1 LHHER
6 FFAVPERRR
15 LPYNFAFSCCQESTP
30 MTRRPLRAG
39 TPGQTV
45 SLAAAIALILAASA
59 TAQELSTTPVVAQKQ
74 VRAVRV
80 ATPPVIDGRLDDAV
94 WQQAEPITDFHQIR
108 PGNQT
113 EPSERTEVYVLY
125 DDDAMYIA
133 ARMYDSEPHLIAAPV
148 IRHGQGMGSDDRLV
162 VILDPFNTQRTG
174 YRFETN
180 LNAARHE
187 ALYTSVNSFQIE
199 WNTIWDTATSV
210 DGNSWIAELE
220 IPFKSLPFDPSI
232 DTWGFNFGRGIRRR
246 GEEMAWVSYN
256 RTYNPSIS
264 GLVTGLEG
272 MDQGVGLDLVPSFST
287 SRSKNFTLNTN
298 DSQTD
303 PSLDAFYRL
312 TPSLNAALTINTD
325 FSATEVDN
333 RQVNL
338 TRFNL
343 FFPEKRDFFLNDSD
357 LFQFG
362 SIGGGFG
369 NSAESRAARENARP
383 YFSRKLGLSQTGA
396 PVDIEYGGRISGR
409 VGRWNIGT
417 LAIKQDEFG
426 AVDSSNL
433 FIGRVSANVLAESSV
448 GMIFTDGDPTSN
460 RDNSVYGLDFRYQNT
475 RLAGGQTIE
484 ADAWF
489 QRSDTPGLTGD
500 DQAWG
505 LALRSP
511 NNSGLRGG
519 VGFKQVQANFN
530 PAMGYINRAN
540 IQDYTAEVGYTHFF
554 RDSFLQTAYTGIDA
568 QKVNVI
574 GGGLQSQVLA
584 FRLLELDTHS
594 RDRVSLQYQ
603 TNKEVVRNAFAVY
616 NAPDRRVL
624 IQPGNYSF
632 NESTLAFNTAGQR
645 EFSGRFSMTQGDF
658 YNGKRQNLNGS
669 LSWTQSRYFVMSMSY
684 DWNDIALPQGDFI
697 TRLTSLSTQVA
708 FSSTLYWVSL
718 VQYDN
723 LSEEVGVNTRLQ
735 WIPRAGQEGF
745 IVLNYNLQDKD
756 KDNSFHSAKS
766 DLSVKFK
773 YTFRF

>member
-1 LHHER
+1 M
-6 FFAVPERRR
+6 FKPVSPR
-15 LPYNFAFSCCQESTP
+15 LATC
-30 MTRRPLRAG
+30 
-39 TPGQTV
+39 
-45 SLAAAIALILAASA
+45 ALISTA
-59 TAQELSTTPVVAQKQ
+59 TALLSAGAQAQITETVPATAQKQ

-80 ATPPVIDGRLDDAV
+80 ATPPVIDGRMDDAV
-94 WQQAEPITDFHQIR
+94 WQQAEVITDFHQIR

-113 EPSERTEVYVLY
+113 EPSERTEVYVVY
-125 DDDAMYIA
+125 DDDAIYIA
-133 ARMYDSEPHLIAAPV
+133 ARMYDSEPDLIAAPV

-287 SRSKNFTLNTN
+287 SRNKNFSLNTTN
-298 DSQTD
+298 TQTD

-312 TPSLNAALTINTD
+312 TPSLNAALTLNTD

-426 AVDSSNL
+426 AVDASNL
-433 FIGRVSANVLAESSV
+433 FIGRVSANVMAESSV

-484 ADAWF
+484 GDMWY
-489 QRSDTPGLTGD
+489 QRSDTPGRNGD
-500 DQAWG
+500 DAAYG

-511 NNSGLRGG
+511 NNTGLRGG
-519 VGFKQVQANFN
+519 IGFKEVQANFN

-540 IQDYTAEVGYTHFF
+540 IQDYTADVGYTHFF
-554 RDSFLQTAYTGIDA
+554 RDSFLQTAYAGIDA

-584 FRLLELDTHS
+584 FRLLELDTNS
-594 RDRVSLQYQ
+594 RDRVSFQYQ

-616 NAPDRRVL
+616 NAPDKRVL

-632 NESTLAFNTAGQR
+632 NESTVAFNTAGQR
-645 EFSGRFSMTQGDF
+645 EFSGRFSMTRGDF
-658 YNGKRQNLNGS
+658 YTGERNNLNS
-669 LSWTQSRYFVMSMSY
+669 SVSWTQSRNFVMSMSY
-684 DWNDIALPQGDFI
+684 DWNDITLPQGDFI

-735 WIPRAGQEGF
+735 WVPRAGQEGF

-756 KDNSFHSAKS
+756 KDNTFESAVS

-773 YTFRF
+773 YTLRF

>member
-1 LHHER
+1 M
-6 FFAVPERRR
+6 FKPVSPR
-15 LPYNFAFSCCQESTP
+15 LATC
-30 MTRRPLRAG
+30 
-39 TPGQTV
+39 
-45 SLAAAIALILAASA
+45 ALIATTTALVSA
-59 TAQELSTTPVVAQKQ
+59 VTQAQITETVPATAQKQ

-80 ATPPVIDGRLDDAV
+80 ATPPVIDGKMDDAV

-113 EPSERTEVYVLY
+113 EPSERTEVYVVY

-133 ARMYDSEPHLIAAPV
+133 ARMYDSEPDLIAAPV

-199 WNTIWDTATSV
+199 WSTIWDTATSV

-287 SRSKNFTLNTN
+287 SRHKNFSLNTTN
-298 DSQTD
+298 TQTD

-383 YFSRKLGLSQTGA
+383 YFSRKLGLSQSGA

-426 AVDSSNL
+426 AVDASNL
-433 FIGRVSANVLAESSV
+433 FIGRMSANVMAESSV
-448 GMIFTDGDPTSN
+448 GMIFTDGDPASN

-484 ADAWF
+484 GDVWY
-489 QRSDTPGLTGD
+489 QRSDTPGLNGD
-500 DQAWG
+500 DAAYG

-511 NNSGLRGG
+511 NNTGLRGG
-519 VGFKQVQANFN
+519 IGFKEVQANFN

-540 IQDYTAEVGYTHFF
+540 IQDYTADVGYTHFF

-584 FRLLELDTHS
+584 FRLLELDTNS
-594 RDRVSLQYQ
+594 RDRVSFQYQ

-632 NESTLAFNTAGQR
+632 NESTVAFNTAGQR

-658 YNGKRQNLNGS
+658 YNGERNNLNGS
-669 LSWTQSRYFVMSMSY
+669 LSWTQSRNFVMSMSY
-684 DWNDIALPQGDFI
+684 DWNDITLPQGDFI

-735 WIPRAGQEGF
+735 WVPRAGQEGF

-756 KDNSFHSAKS
+756 KDNSFESATS

-773 YTFRF
+773 YTLRF

>member
-1 LHHER
+1 
-6 FFAVPERRR
+6 
-15 LPYNFAFSCCQESTP
+15 
-30 MTRRPLRAG
+30 MTRFDPRPL
-39 TPGQTV
+39 
-45 SLAAAIALILAASA
+45 SAAIALVLSPAASA
-59 TAQELSTTPVVAQKQ
+59 QDVTTTPVVPQKQ

-80 ATPPVIDGRLDDAV
+80 ATPPVIDGRMDDAV

-113 EPSERTEVYVLY
+113 EPSERTEVYVVY

-426 AVDSSNL
+426 AVDASNL

-489 QRSDTPGLTGD
+489 QRSDTPGLSGD

-519 VGFKQVQANFN
+519 VGFKEVQANFN

-540 IQDYTAEVGYTHFF
+540 IQDYTADVGYTHFF

-584 FRLLELDTHS
+584 FRLLELDTNS

-616 NAPDRRVL
+616 NAPDKRVL
-624 IQPGNYSF
+624 VQPGSYSF

-669 LSWTQSRYFVMSMSY
+669 VSWTQSRYFVASVSY
-684 DWNDIALPQGDFI
+684 DWNDIELPQGDFI

-756 KDNSFHSAKS
+756 KDNSFHSATS

>member
-1 LHHER
+1 M
-6 FFAVPERRR
+6 FKPVSPR
-15 LPYNFAFSCCQESTP
+15 LATC
-30 MTRRPLRAG
+30 
-39 TPGQTV
+39 
-45 SLAAAIALILAASA
+45 ALIATTTALVSA
-59 TAQELSTTPVVAQKQ
+59 VTQAQITETVPATAQKQ

-80 ATPPVIDGRLDDAV
+80 ATPPVIDGKMDDAV

-113 EPSERTEVYVLY
+113 EPSERTEVYVVY

-133 ARMYDSEPHLIAAPV
+133 ARMYDSEPDLIAAPV

-199 WNTIWDTATSV
+199 WSTIWDTATSV

-287 SRSKNFTLNTN
+287 SRHKNFSLNTTN
-298 DSQTD
+298 TQTD

-426 AVDSSNL
+426 AVDASNL
-433 FIGRVSANVLAESSV
+433 FIGRMSANVMAESSV
-448 GMIFTDGDPTSN
+448 GMIFTDGDPASN

-484 ADAWF
+484 GDVWY
-489 QRSDTPGLTGD
+489 QRSDTPGLNGD
-500 DQAWG
+500 DAAYG

-511 NNSGLRGG
+511 NNTGLRGG
-519 VGFKQVQANFN
+519 IGFKEVQANFN

-540 IQDYTAEVGYTHFF
+540 IQDYTADVGYTHFF
-554 RDSFLQTAYTGIDA
+554 RDSFLQKAYTGIDA

-584 FRLLELDTHS
+584 FRLLELDTNS
-594 RDRVSLQYQ
+594 RDRVSFQYQ

-632 NESTLAFNTAGQR
+632 NESTVAFNTAGQR

-658 YNGKRQNLNGS
+658 YNGERNNLNGS
-669 LSWTQSRYFVMSMSY
+669 LSWTQSRNFVMSVNY
-684 DWNDIALPQGDFI
+684 DWNDITLPQGDFI

-735 WIPRAGQEGF
+735 WVPRAGQEGF

-756 KDNSFHSAKS
+756 KDNSFESATS

-773 YTFRF
+773 YTLRF

>member
-1 LHHER
+1 MM
-6 FFAVPERRR
+6 FKPVSPR
-15 LPYNFAFSCCQESTP
+15 LATC
-30 MTRRPLRAG
+30 
-39 TPGQTV
+39 
-45 SLAAAIALILAASA
+45 ALIATTSA
-59 TAQELSTTPVVAQKQ
+59 LLSAGAQAQITETVPATAQKQ

-80 ATPPVIDGRLDDAV
+80 ATPPVIDGRMDDAV
-94 WQQAEPITDFHQIR
+94 WQQAEVITDFHQIR

-113 EPSERTEVYVLY
+113 EPSERTEVYVVY
-125 DDDAMYIA
+125 DDDAIYIA
-133 ARMYDSEPHLIAAPV
+133 ARMYDSEPDLIAAPV

-180 LNAARHE
+180 LNAARHD

-287 SRSKNFTLNTN
+287 SRNKNFSLNTTN
-298 DSQTD
+298 TQTD

-312 TPSLNAALTINTD
+312 TPSLNAALTLNTD

-426 AVDSSNL
+426 AVDASDL
-433 FIGRVSANVLAESSV
+433 FIGRVSANVMAESSV

-484 ADAWF
+484 GDMWY
-489 QRSDTPGLTGD
+489 QRSDTPGRNGD
-500 DQAWG
+500 DAAYG

-519 VGFKQVQANFN
+519 IGFKEVQANFN

-540 IQDYTAEVGYTHFF
+540 IQDYTADVGYTHFF
-554 RDSFLQTAYTGIDA
+554 RDSFLQTAYAGIDA

-584 FRLLELDTHS
+584 FRLLELDTNS
-594 RDRVSLQYQ
+594 RDRVSFQYQ

-616 NAPDRRVL
+616 NAPDKRVL

-632 NESTLAFNTAGQR
+632 NESTMAFNTAGQR

-658 YNGKRQNLNGS
+658 YTGERNNLNGS
-669 LSWTQSRYFVMSMSY
+669 VSWTQSRNFVMSMSY
-684 DWNDIALPQGDFI
+684 DWNDITLPQGDFI
-697 TRLTSLSTQVA
+697 TRLTSVSTQVA

-735 WIPRAGQEGF
+735 WVPRAGQEGF

-756 KDNSFHSAKS
+756 KDNTFESAVS

-773 YTFRF
+773 YTLRF

>member
-1 LHHER
+1 
-6 FFAVPERRR
+6 
-15 LPYNFAFSCCQESTP
+15 
-30 MTRRPLRAG
+30 MTRRPFRTGTAG
-39 TPGQTV
+39 FPV
-45 SLAAAIALILAASA
+45 SLAAAIALAGSA
-59 TAQELSTTPVVAQKQ
+59 TAQEVSTTPVVAQKQ

-80 ATPPVIDGRLDDAV
+80 DTPPVIDGRMDDAV

-113 EPSERTEVYVLY
+113 EPSERTEVYVVY

-210 DGNSWIAELE
+210 NGNSWIAELE

-264 GLVTGLEG
+264 GLVTGLQG

-426 AVDSSNL
+426 AVDASNL

-489 QRSDTPGLTGD
+489 QRSDTPGMSGD

-519 VGFKQVQANFN
+519 VGFKEVQANFN

-540 IQDYTAEVGYTHFF
+540 IQDYTADVGYTHFF

-584 FRLLELDTHS
+584 FRLLELDTNS
-594 RDRVSLQYQ
+594 RDRLSFGYQ

-624 IQPGNYSF
+624 IQPGSYSF

-669 LSWTQSRYFVMSMSY
+669 LSWTQSRYFVASVSY
-684 DWNDIALPQGDFI
+684 DWNDIELPQGDFI

-756 KDNSFHSAKS
+756 KDNSFQSATS

>member
-1 LHHER
+1 
-6 FFAVPERRR
+6 
-15 LPYNFAFSCCQESTP
+15 
-30 MTRRPLRAG
+30 MTRRSTRAG
-39 TPGQTV
+39 APGQTV
-45 SLAAAIALILAASA
+45 ALCAAVALILAASA
-59 TAQELSTTPVVAQKQ
+59 SAQQLSTTPVVAQKQ

-80 ATPPVIDGRLDDAV
+80 ATPPVIDGFLDDAV

-125 DDDAMYIA
+125 DDDALYIA

-220 IPFKSLPFDPSI
+220 IPFKSLPFDPSL

-298 DSQTD
+298 NTQTD

-433 FIGRVSANVLAESSV
+433 FIGRLSANVLAESSV

-500 DQAWG
+500 DEAWG
-505 LALRSP
+505 VALRSP
-511 NNSGLRGG
+511 NNTGLRGG
-519 VGFKQVQANFN
+519 VGFKEVQANFN

-540 IQDYTAEVGYTHFF
+540 IQDYTADVGYTHFF

-584 FRLLELDTHS
+584 FRLLELDTNS

-684 DWNDIALPQGDFI
+684 DWNDIELPQGDFI

-735 WIPRAGQEGF
+735 WVPRAGQEGF
-745 IVLNYNLQDKD
+745 IVLNYNLEDKD
-756 KDNSFHSAKS
+756 RDNSFHSAKS

>member
-1 LHHER
+1 MIRITPTILTPLLCV
-6 FFAVPERRR
+6 FF
-15 LPYNFAFSCCQESTP
+15 CT
-30 MTRRPLRAG
+30 
-39 TPGQTV
+39 
-45 SLAAAIALILAASA
+45 ALG
-59 TAQELSTTPVVAQKQ
+59 AQEIEEAIVDTQKS
-74 VRAVRV
+74 VRAIRV
-80 ATPPVIDGRLDDAV
+80 ATPPIIDGKLDEAV
-94 WQQAEPITDFHQIR
+94 WQLAQPITDFHQIR

-113 EPSERTEVYVLY
+113 PPSELTEVYVLY
-125 DDDAMYIA
+125 DDDALYIG
-133 ARMYDSEPHLIAAPV
+133 ARMADSEPELISAPV

-162 VILDPFNTQRTG
+162 IILDPFNTRRTG

-180 LNAARHE
+180 LNAARHD

-199 WNTIWDTATSV
+199 WSTIWATATSTYEN
-210 DGNSWIAELE
+210 GWIAEVE
-220 IPFKSLPFDPSI
+220 IPFKSLPFDPNI

-272 MDQGVGLDLVPSFST
+272 MDQGLGLDLVPSFAMNRDKQFNLGT
-287 SRSKNFTLNTN
+287 TETN
-298 DSQTD
+298 MD

-362 SIGGGFG
+362 GIGGNGG
-369 NSAESRAARENARP
+369 NSAESRGSRENARP
-383 YFSRKLGLSQTGA
+383 YFSRKLGLSQGGA
-396 PVDIEYGGRISGR
+396 PVDINYGGRISGR

-433 FIGRVSANVLAESSV
+433 LISRVSANILRESSV
-448 GMIFTDGDPTSN
+448 GFILTDGDPGSN
-460 RDNSVYGLDFRYQNT
+460 LDNTVVGADFRYLNT
-475 RLAGGQTIE
+475 RLQGGQVLE

-489 QRSDTPGLTGD
+489 QSSDTPGLDGD
-500 DQAWG
+500 DGAFG
-505 LALRSP
+505 LGLRSP
-511 NNSGLRGG
+511 NNTGLRGG
-519 VGFKQVQANFN
+519 LGFKEVQRNFN
-530 PAMGYINRAN
+530 PAMGYINRSN
-540 IQDYTAEVGYTHFF
+540 IRDYTADVGYTHFF
-554 RDSFLQTAYTGIDA
+554 SDSFLQTAYFGLDTQRI
-568 QKVNVI
+568 NVI
-574 GGGLQSQVLA
+574 DGGLQSQVIAL
-584 FRLLELDTHS
+584 RLLEIDTNT
-594 RDRVSLQYQ
+594 RDSLSVSYQ
-603 TNKEVVRNAFAVY
+603 KNKEVVLAPFAVY
-616 NAPDRRVL
+616 RAPDRSVF
-624 IQPGNYSF
+624 IQPGSYSF
-632 NESTLAFNTAGQR
+632 DEQSVSINTAGQR
-645 EFSGRFSMTQGDF
+645 EFSGRVSLTNGDF
-658 YNGKRQNLNGS
+658 YNGKRNNINGS
-669 LSWTQSRYFVMSMSY
+669 VAWTQSRNFVMSMSY
-684 DWNDIALPQGDFI
+684 DWNDITLPQGDFV
-697 TRLTSLSTQVA
+697 TRLTSVSTQVA

-723 LSEEVGVNTRLQ
+723 LSEEIGINTRIQ

-756 KDNSFHSAKS
+756 KNNTFEAASS
-766 DLSVKFK
+766 DLAVKFK